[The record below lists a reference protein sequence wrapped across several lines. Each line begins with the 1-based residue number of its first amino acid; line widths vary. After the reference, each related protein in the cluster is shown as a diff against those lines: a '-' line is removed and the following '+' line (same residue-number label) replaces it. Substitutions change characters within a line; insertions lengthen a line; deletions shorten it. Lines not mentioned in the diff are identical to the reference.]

1 MSVIE
6 VLTLLLLI
14 TNIVALF
21 VEIYNNKK
29 K

>member
-14 TNIVALF
+14 TNISALF